1 MYHQHME
8 MKQFFLLHTITFRK
22 TLLLWLTRYTLLVI
36 FISQFGRSSGT
47 LAGLAIGDVL
57 GAPLEGSF
65 PPRRYITGM
74 EPGGL
79 HPGRRKGQYTD
90 DTLQA
95 VAVARSLVQCRS
107 FSPDDMMLRLV
118 RAYCKSPA
126 FFGPTSSRV
135 FESVMK
141 GIPREEAVLSVHEHN
156 GGSRSNGSVMRG
168 APLGVLFEGEEL
180 HEVSLACSRLTHWD
194 PVSGEC
200 SAFLN
205 QMVASLVREKSREQ
219 ALARALSFCRIDEIL
234 DTLADWRSHAP
245 VPGLDALLCT
255 HAALAS
261 FMQAGSFEDAVLS
274 AVNLGGDAD
283 TVGSCTGALAG
294 AFWGLD
300 TIPGLWRQELED
312 YTVIAALGTELA
324 RVART

>member
-1 MYHQHME
+1 M
-8 MKQFFLLHTITFRK
+8 HTITFRK
-22 TLLLWLTRYTLLVI
+22 TLLLWLTKYTFLVI
-36 FISQFGRSSGT
+36 FISQFGRSSGI
-47 LAGLAIGDVL
+47 LVGVAIGDVL
-57 GAPLEGSF
+57 GAPSEGIWL
-65 PPRRYITGM
+65 PRRYITDM

-79 HPGRRKGQYTD
+79 HPERRKGQYTD

-118 RAYCKSPA
+118 RAYCESPV

-141 GIPREEAVLSVHEHN
+141 GIPREEAVLLVHERN

-168 APLGVLFEGEEL
+168 APLGVFFEGEEL
-180 HEVSLACSRLTHWD
+180 HEVSLACSCLTHWD
-194 PVSGEC
+194 PTAGEC

-205 QMVASLVREKSREQ
+205 QMVATLVRGKGREQ
-219 ALARALSFCRIDEIL
+219 ALTRALSFCRSGEIL
-234 DTLADWRSHAP
+234 DDLADWRSREP

-255 HAALAS
+255 HAAVTCFL
-261 FMQAGSFEDAVLS
+261 QADSFEDAVLS

-283 TVGSCTGALAG
+283 TVGACTGALAG
-294 AFWGLD
+294 AYWGVEA
-300 TIPGLWRQELED
+300 IPARWRQELED
-312 YTVIAALGTELA
+312 YTEIAILGTELA
-324 RVART
+324 RVAHIQAHGFRIH